1 MERRELLKMIAA
13 ATGLAMVGGE
23 AMAAGLSSL
32 GAKTLRFSAS
42 DIQLLDEIAET
53 ILPKTTTPG
62 AKEVGAGRQMAV
74 QVQDC
79 YNATEQ
85 GWFVAGLA
93 ALQQRCRQ
101 EFNKPFLQLSAA
113 EKLQLLSALDQ
124 EAKAHIVVLASN
136 DSTNV
141 TSKKALDDK
150 KAASNTPHYFTLF
163 KQLTLFVFFTSKIGA
178 TEVLRYVAVPGKY
191 DGNLPYLRGDRAWA
205 T

>member
-23 AMAAGLSSL
+23 AIAAGLSRASSEKL
-32 GAKTLRFSAS
+32 VFSNS

-53 ILPKTTTPG
+53 ILPKTDTPG
-62 AKEVGAGRQMAV
+62 AKEAGAGRQMAV
-74 QVQDC
+74 QVQAC

-93 ALQQRCRQ
+93 ALQQRCQ
-101 EFNKPFLQLSAA
+101 QQYNKPFLQLSAA
-113 EKLQLLSALDQ
+113 EKQQLLTALDQ
-124 EAKAHIVVLASN
+124 EAKAHVAVLASN

-141 TSKKALDDK
+141 TSKKPLDGK
-150 KAASNTPHYFTLF
+150 KVSANTPHYFTLF

-191 DGNLPYLRGDRAWA
+191 DGNLPYQRGDRAWA